1 MKRSMFFINAS
12 MACANKDML
21 DDYLDSLGIWGPWD
35 VEREGDE
42 PLHEGKEVLQYPGSD
57 WLLW

>member
-1 MKRSMFFINAS
+1 MFFINAS

-42 PLHEGKEVLQYPGSD
+42 ALHEGQEVLQYPCSD
-57 WLLW
+57 RLLW

>member
-1 MKRSMFFINAS
+1 MFFINAS

-21 DDYLDSLGIWGPWD
+21 DDYYLDSLGIWGPWD

-42 PLHEGKEVLQYPGSD
+42 ALHEGQEVLQYPRSD
-57 WLLW
+57 RLLW